1 MQTRR
6 DVLAGFGAAVFFAS
20 QSLKAQESV
29 SRSRESAHSPRSQS
43 AIASYRRAVRNMLDR
58 PPSDPLNWYRQALIH
73 ILDCP
78 HDNWWFLPWHR
89 GYLHRFEQICAA
101 ASGDSVFA
109 LPFWDWTLNPTLP
122 PDFFDGEL
130 NPDSSSFKQSWA
142 DFRPYIEP
150 VVESMWAGFSQEQ
163 MAQQALRGRTSAA
176 ALIGDVQQH
185 FAYAEYDRELNQSAP
200 RLPAEALRVVEPNF
214 MARVLDARSFERFA
228 SPQAPNHH
236 ARQGAGMLESG
247 PHNNVHGF
255 TGGVMGA
262 HMSPVDPVFWLH
274 HANLD
279 RLWEVWTRR
288 RLAGG
293 QPALPA
299 GAAKDRL
306 DQAPFLFFTD
316 ATGTAETIRAADCLN
331 ISALG
336 YRYGPGWGDDL
347 GAQPPGRTFSL
358 MSQRFRSQSVE
369 GNFRFGIEAF
379 ATVSGLREVIAET
392 RNDPGANLV
401 ATIELDPPANA
412 ADVHVR
418 VYMNCPYLS
427 RFTPVED
434 DHYVGTI
441 SFFSH
446 IGHSDHSGR
455 ASFTLPLEQTLAR
468 LAANSELVR
477 AAIRI
482 QLIPISASG
491 EEIEQGELTNV
502 TIDIG

>member
-6 DVLAGFGAAVFFAS
+6 DFLAGAGAAAFVAY
-20 QSLKAQESV
+20 QPLRAQGATP
-29 SRSRESAHSPRSQS
+29 RSRESAHSSRSQS
-43 AIASYRRAVRNMLDR
+43 AMASYRRAVRNMLER
-58 PPSDPLNWYRQALIH
+58 PPSDPLNWYRQALVH

-89 GYLHRFEQICAA
+89 GYLHRFEQICAV
-101 ASGDSVFA
+101 ASADVGFA

-122 PDFFDGEL
+122 LDFFDEDL
-130 NPDSSSFKQSWA
+130 SPDSALFKQNWA
-142 DFRPYIEP
+142 ELGPYIEP
-150 VVESMWAGFSQEQ
+150 VIESMWGSFSEAQL
-163 MAQQALRGRTSAA
+163 AQQALRGRTSAA
-176 ALIGDVQQH
+176 SLISDVERH
-185 FAYAEYDRELNQSAP
+185 FAYAEEDRDLTRAAP
-200 RLPAEALRVVEPNF
+200 ALPPEALRVVEPNF
-214 MARVLDARSFERFA
+214 MTRVLDARSFERFA
-228 SPQAPNHH
+228 SSPALNHH
-236 ARQGAGMLESG
+236 DRRGAGMLESG

-279 RLWEVWTRR
+279 RLWEIWTRR

-293 QPALPA
+293 QPALPV
-299 GAAKDRL
+299 GAARDQLDRG
-306 DQAPFLFFTD
+306 PFLFFTD
-316 ATGTAETIRAADCLN
+316 AAGAPEILRATDCLD
-331 ISALG
+331 ISPLG
-336 YRYGPGWGDDL
+336 YRYGPGWGDQL
-347 GAQPPGRTFSL
+347 APQLPPRRSSL
-358 MSQRFRSQSVE
+358 ASQGFRSQSVQ
-369 GNFRFGIEAF
+369 GDLRLGFEAF
-379 ATVSGLREVIAET
+379 ATVSGLQEVITET
-392 RNDPGANLV
+392 RNDPAANLI

-446 IGHSDHSGR
+446 VGHAGHSGR
-455 ASFTLPLEQTLAR
+455 ASFILPLEQTLER
-468 LAANSELVR
+468 LATNREVVR
-477 AAIRI
+477 SAIRI

-491 EEIEQGELTNV
+491 EDIEQGELTNV